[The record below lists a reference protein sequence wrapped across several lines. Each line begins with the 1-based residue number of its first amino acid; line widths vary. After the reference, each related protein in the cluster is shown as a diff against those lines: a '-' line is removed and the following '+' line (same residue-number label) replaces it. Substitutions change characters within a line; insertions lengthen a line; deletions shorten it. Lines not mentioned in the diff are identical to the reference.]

1 LASLAGVQR
10 AAPFGCTKS
19 VEIVRFPRFLCRIS
33 SNPSRT
39 KSPSQENHQQTP
51 FPGFGQRTVF
61 QNRGNFFCPKSAEA
75 FPSQPVKAWNSLEV
89 KAEARGPLPKS
100 FKRLPQ
106 IPVYVKIFRLTLGVY
121 KGFPQFFQRFHSVC
135 HGIEQ
140 HQIFFRERVHFA
152 SSFPLHSSKICCFHL
167 LHFRGQTLNVTGFCL
182 YHTQFDESFA
192 VRFCRENPKIENIF
206 RY

>member
-1 LASLAGVQR
+1 LAVQKAWKSFDFRAFCAG
-10 AAPFGCTKS
+10 
-19 VEIVRFPRFLCRIS
+19 FPAIPS
-33 SNPSRT
+33 ESNPSPRKIT
-39 KSPSQENHQQTP
+39 GKGLS
-51 FPGFGQRTVF
+51 PGFGQRTVF
-61 QNRGNFFCPKSAEA
+61 QNRGNFFCLKSTEA
-75 FPSQPVKAWNSLEV
+75 FLSHPIKEWNSLEV
-89 KAEARGPLPKS
+89 KTEARGPLPES

-152 SSFPLHSSKICCFHL
+152 SSFPFHSSKICCFHL
-167 LHFRGQTLNVTGFCL
+167 LHFRGQTLNVAGFCL

-192 VRFCRENPKIENIF
+192 VRFCRENPKTENIF
-206 RY
+206 GYWRFRADIG